1 MRLALAMF
9 TVLPVPGAG
18 SYVVDRTTARRAVLW
33 LPLVGAALGAVAAL
47 PAWGIATAVDNALG
61 ALLGAAV
68 AVTVLALATRG
79 LHLDGLADTADG
91 LGSHAEPERALTI
104 MRQPDVGAFGVA
116 AIAFTLLLQTAAL
129 AALLYASPLVGG
141 VALACAAFT
150 GRLAVVLAAGRDVKP
165 ARPDGFGALVAGSL
179 GPRLQT
185 GYLLAAVVVWLL
197 ASLTG
202 RVELAL
208 GLAGAVV
215 AGLLLTDLF
224 RRHAVRRI
232 GGITG
237 DVFGALIELGTT
249 TALLTIA
256 VVVA

>member
-9 TVLPVPGAG
+9 TVVPVPGAG

-33 LPLVGAALGAVAAL
+33 LPIVGAALGVVAAL
-47 PAWGIATAVDNALG
+47 PASGIATAVDNTLG

-68 AVTVLALATRG
+68 AVTVLALVTRG
-79 LHLDGLADTADG
+79 LHLDGLADTVDG
-91 LGSHAEPERALTI
+91 LGSHAEPERALAI
-104 MRQPDVGAFGVA
+104 MRQSDIGAFGVA
-116 AIAFTLLLQTAAL
+116 AIALNLLLQTAAL
-129 AALLYASPLVGG
+129 AAVLNVSPLVGG
-141 VALACAAFT
+141 LALVCAAFT

-185 GYLLAAVVVWLL
+185 GYLLAAVLIWILPVLYQ
-197 ASLTG
+197 
-202 RVELAL
+202 RNDLAL
-208 GLAGAVV
+208 GLTCAVV
-215 AGLLLTDLF
+215 AGLLVTDLF
-224 RRHAVRRI
+224 RRHTVRRI

-249 TALLTIA
+249 VALLTIA
-256 VVVA
+256 VVVG